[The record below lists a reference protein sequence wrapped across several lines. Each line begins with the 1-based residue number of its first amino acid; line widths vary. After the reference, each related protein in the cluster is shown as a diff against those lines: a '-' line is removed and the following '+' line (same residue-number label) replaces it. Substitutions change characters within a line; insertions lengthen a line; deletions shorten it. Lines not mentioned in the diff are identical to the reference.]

1 MPSADALNIYAR
13 VENGNFM
20 KTRKTYLDGIKQY
33 GPLSDVVFRVLFS
46 LIFIVGG
53 LGQMSRR

>member
-1 MPSADALNIYAR
+1 
-13 VENGNFM
+13 M